1 MARVQGA
8 EETDFLIINPLVSF
22 VVLCFCTRR
31 KSDVIYAPTFRLLL
45 MSTCFFAAVSKKN
58 CKKVLNTWRIK
69 HKVLTLQSFSTYSF
83 MGKFTA
89 YKLPLKSLTKG
100 THTFDYHLDKQF
112 FSNMENADVRDA
124 DVDVHLTVT
133 HKNDVYDLV
142 FHLTGTVTVACDR
155 CLDNLELPVD
165 TTYQVA
171 VKYGDDYRDDADG
184 MIEIPES
191 DNFLNVAYMIHDTA
205 ALAIP
210 IKHVH
215 PLGKCN
221 RAMSTLLKKHRA
233 HTPGDPDAE
242 LEDELLD
249 GIDDADTGEA
259 QATDPRWDALRGLG
273 SQPDG
278 E

>member
-1 MARVQGA
+1 
-8 EETDFLIINPLVSF
+8 
-22 VVLCFCTRR
+22 
-31 KSDVIYAPTFRLLL
+31 
-45 MSTCFFAAVSKKN
+45 
-58 CKKVLNTWRIK
+58 
-69 HKVLTLQSFSTYSF
+69 
-83 MGKFTA
+83 MGKFSEF
-89 YKLPLKSLTKG
+89 KLPLKSIPAG
-100 THTFDYHLDKQF
+100 TQEFSYHLDKAF
-112 FSNMENADVRDA
+112 FVNMENADVRDA

-259 QATDPRWDALRGLG
+259 QANDPRWDALRGLG

>member
-1 MARVQGA
+1 
-8 EETDFLIINPLVSF
+8 
-22 VVLCFCTRR
+22 
-31 KSDVIYAPTFRLLL
+31 
-45 MSTCFFAAVSKKN
+45 
-58 CKKVLNTWRIK
+58 
-69 HKVLTLQSFSTYSF
+69 
-83 MGKFTA
+83 MGKFSEF
-89 YKLPLKSLTKG
+89 KLPLKSIPAG
-100 THTFDYHLDKQF
+100 TQEFSYHLDKSF
-112 FSNMENADVRDA
+112 FENMENADVRDA
-124 DVDVHLTVT
+124 DVDVHLAVT

-249 GIDDADTGEA
+249 GIDDTDTGDA

-273 SQPDG
+273 SLPDG

>member
-1 MARVQGA
+1 
-8 EETDFLIINPLVSF
+8 
-22 VVLCFCTRR
+22 
-31 KSDVIYAPTFRLLL
+31 
-45 MSTCFFAAVSKKN
+45 
-58 CKKVLNTWRIK
+58 
-69 HKVLTLQSFSTYSF
+69 
-83 MGKFTA
+83 MGKFSEF
-89 YKLPLKSLTKG
+89 KLPLKSIPAG
-100 THTFDYHLDKQF
+100 TQEFSYHLDKAF
-112 FSNMENADVRDA
+112 FVNMENADVRDA

-191 DNFLNVAYMIHDTA
+191 DNFLNVAYMVHDTA

>member
-1 MARVQGA
+1 
-8 EETDFLIINPLVSF
+8 
-22 VVLCFCTRR
+22 
-31 KSDVIYAPTFRLLL
+31 
-45 MSTCFFAAVSKKN
+45 
-58 CKKVLNTWRIK
+58 
-69 HKVLTLQSFSTYSF
+69 
-83 MGKFTA
+83 MGKFSEF
-89 YKLPLKSLTKG
+89 KLPLKSIPAG
-100 THTFDYHLDKQF
+100 TQEFSYHLDKAF
-112 FSNMENADVRDA
+112 FVNMENADVRDA

-133 HKNDVYDLV
+133 YKNDVYDLV

>member
-1 MARVQGA
+1 M
-8 EETDFLIINPLVSF
+8 
-22 VVLCFCTRR
+22 
-31 KSDVIYAPTFRLLL
+31 IY
-45 MSTCFFAAVSKKN
+45 
-58 CKKVLNTWRIK
+58 KV
-69 HKVLTLQSFSTYSF
+69 
-83 MGKFTA
+83 MGKFSEF
-89 YKLPLKSLTKG
+89 KLPLKSIPAG
-100 THTFDYHLDKQF
+100 TQEFSYHLDKAF
-112 FSNMENADVRDA
+112 FVNMENADVRDA

>member
-1 MARVQGA
+1 
-8 EETDFLIINPLVSF
+8 
-22 VVLCFCTRR
+22 
-31 KSDVIYAPTFRLLL
+31 
-45 MSTCFFAAVSKKN
+45 
-58 CKKVLNTWRIK
+58 
-69 HKVLTLQSFSTYSF
+69 
-83 MGKFTA
+83 MGKFSEF
-89 YKLPLKSLTKG
+89 KLPLKSIPVG
-100 THTFDYHLDKQF
+100 TQEFTYHLDKRF
-112 FSNMENADVRDA
+112 FEDMENADVRDA
-124 DVDVHLTVT
+124 DIDVHLTVT

-171 VKYGDDYRDDADG
+171 VKFGDDYRDDADG

-191 DNFLNVAYMIHDTA
+191 DNYLNVAYMIHDTA

-221 RAMSTLLKKHRA
+221 KAMSTLLKKHRA

-242 LEDELLD
+242 LEDEL
-249 GIDDADTGEA
+249 IDEMDADDSSETDD
-259 QATDPRWDALRGLG
+259 TIPSDPRWDALKGLG
-273 SQPDG
+273 SDK
-278 E
+278 EK

>member
-1 MARVQGA
+1 
-8 EETDFLIINPLVSF
+8 
-22 VVLCFCTRR
+22 
-31 KSDVIYAPTFRLLL
+31 
-45 MSTCFFAAVSKKN
+45 
-58 CKKVLNTWRIK
+58 
-69 HKVLTLQSFSTYSF
+69 
-83 MGKFTA
+83 MGKFSEF
-89 YKLPLKSLTKG
+89 KLPLKSIPAG
-100 THTFDYHLDKQF
+100 TQEFSYHLDKAF
-112 FSNMENADVRDA
+112 FVYMENADVRDA

-191 DNFLNVAYMIHDTA
+191 DNFLNVAYMVHDTA

>member
-1 MARVQGA
+1 
-8 EETDFLIINPLVSF
+8 
-22 VVLCFCTRR
+22 
-31 KSDVIYAPTFRLLL
+31 
-45 MSTCFFAAVSKKN
+45 
-58 CKKVLNTWRIK
+58 
-69 HKVLTLQSFSTYSF
+69 
-83 MGKFTA
+83 MGKFSEF
-89 YKLPLKSLTKG
+89 KLPLKSIPAG
-100 THTFDYHLDKQF
+100 TQEFSYHLDKAF
-112 FSNMENADVRDA
+112 FVNMENADVRDA

-184 MIEIPES
+184 LIEIPES

>member
-1 MARVQGA
+1 
-8 EETDFLIINPLVSF
+8 
-22 VVLCFCTRR
+22 
-31 KSDVIYAPTFRLLL
+31 
-45 MSTCFFAAVSKKN
+45 
-58 CKKVLNTWRIK
+58 
-69 HKVLTLQSFSTYSF
+69 
-83 MGKFTA
+83 MGKFSEF
-89 YKLPLKSLTKG
+89 KLPLKSIPAG
-100 THTFDYHLDKQF
+100 TQEFPYHLDKAF
-112 FSNMENADVRDA
+112 FVNMENADVRDA

>member
-1 MARVQGA
+1 
-8 EETDFLIINPLVSF
+8 
-22 VVLCFCTRR
+22 
-31 KSDVIYAPTFRLLL
+31 
-45 MSTCFFAAVSKKN
+45 
-58 CKKVLNTWRIK
+58 
-69 HKVLTLQSFSTYSF
+69 
-83 MGKFTA
+83 MGKFSEF
-89 YKLPLKSLTKG
+89 KLPLKSIPAG
-100 THTFDYHLDKQF
+100 TQEFSYHLDKAF
-112 FSNMENADVRDA
+112 FVNMENADVRDA

-184 MIEIPES
+184 MIEIPDS
-191 DNFLNVAYMIHDTA
+191 DNFLNVAYMVHDTA

-249 GIDDADTGEA
+249 GIEDADTGEA

>member
-1 MARVQGA
+1 
-8 EETDFLIINPLVSF
+8 
-22 VVLCFCTRR
+22 
-31 KSDVIYAPTFRLLL
+31 
-45 MSTCFFAAVSKKN
+45 
-58 CKKVLNTWRIK
+58 
-69 HKVLTLQSFSTYSF
+69 
-83 MGKFTA
+83 MGKFSEF
-89 YKLPLKSLTKG
+89 KLPLKSIPAG
-100 THTFDYHLDKQF
+100 TQEFSYHLDKTIF
-112 FSNMENADVRDA
+112 VNMENADVRDA

>member
-1 MARVQGA
+1 
-8 EETDFLIINPLVSF
+8 
-22 VVLCFCTRR
+22 
-31 KSDVIYAPTFRLLL
+31 
-45 MSTCFFAAVSKKN
+45 
-58 CKKVLNTWRIK
+58 
-69 HKVLTLQSFSTYSF
+69 
-83 MGKFTA
+83 MGKFSEF
-89 YKLPLKSLTKG
+89 KLPLKSIPAG
-100 THTFDYHLDKQF
+100 TQEFSYHLDKAF
-112 FSNMENADVRDA
+112 FVNMENADVRDA
-124 DVDVHLTVT
+124 DVDVHLMVT
-133 HKNDVYDLV
+133 HKNDVCDLV

>member
-1 MARVQGA
+1 
-8 EETDFLIINPLVSF
+8 
-22 VVLCFCTRR
+22 
-31 KSDVIYAPTFRLLL
+31 
-45 MSTCFFAAVSKKN
+45 
-58 CKKVLNTWRIK
+58 
-69 HKVLTLQSFSTYSF
+69 
-83 MGKFTA
+83 MGKFSEF
-89 YKLPLKSLTKG
+89 KLPLKSIPAG
-100 THTFDYHLDKQF
+100 TQEFSYHLDKAF
-112 FSNMENADVRDA
+112 FVNMENADVRDA

-273 SQPDG
+273 SGSD

>member
-1 MARVQGA
+1 
-8 EETDFLIINPLVSF
+8 
-22 VVLCFCTRR
+22 
-31 KSDVIYAPTFRLLL
+31 
-45 MSTCFFAAVSKKN
+45 
-58 CKKVLNTWRIK
+58 
-69 HKVLTLQSFSTYSF
+69 
-83 MGKFTA
+83 MGKFSEF
-89 YKLPLKSLTKG
+89 KLPLKSIPAG
-100 THTFDYHLDKQF
+100 TQEFSYHLDKTF
-112 FSNMENADVRDA
+112 FVNMENADVRDA

-142 FHLTGTVTVACDR
+142 FHLTGTVTVACHR